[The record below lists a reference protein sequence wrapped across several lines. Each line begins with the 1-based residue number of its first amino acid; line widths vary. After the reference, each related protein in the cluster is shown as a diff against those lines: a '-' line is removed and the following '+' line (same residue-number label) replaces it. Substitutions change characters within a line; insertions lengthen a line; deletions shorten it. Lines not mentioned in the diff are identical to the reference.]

1 VILADLAIVALVL
14 LFAWVLG
21 GVLLRLGGIAVAL
34 AGAVGVAASGN
45 PNGVLVFAVGA
56 ALWLAGHWHW
66 ALRHGCF
73 KSPLAGLLFGR
84 WAPPMLNPT
93 RSRAEGGV
101 ADPLEGT
108 SWVRGSARGEVSRGV
123 DRREADPGEG
133 N

>member
-1 VILADLAIVALVL
+1 MILVDLAILALAL

-45 PNGVLVFAVGA
+45 PNGVLVLAIGA

-73 KSPLAGLLFGR
+73 KSPLAGFAFGR
-84 WAPPMLNPT
+84 CAPAWLDPT
-93 RSRAEGGV
+93 RDQEAVEASERGRDEGGGH
-101 ADPLEGT
+101 DGR
-108 SWVRGSARGEVSRGV
+108 S
-123 DRREADPGEG
+123 
-133 N
+133 